1 MDIHGVP
8 LTLHSHRKRIRHGC
22 GTRLDICI
30 SSSINY
36 LMLRKKD
43 MKPALK
49 YGIIAAAWIVYL
61 IIGLSG
67 NSNDN
72 TATTGNNTETI
83 VSENET
89 INDDVT
95 TNIVESQN
103 R

>member
-1 MDIHGVP
+1 
-8 LTLHSHRKRIRHGC
+8 
-22 GTRLDICI
+22 
-30 SSSINY
+30 
-36 LMLRKKD
+36 

-95 TNIVESQN
+95 TNIVEVKQIVRLLSRQKQIMLTMK
-103 R
+103 